1 MRGETKARVI
11 NPWDHNSHYHEFL
24 LKQLPSH
31 IERALDIGCGHGA
44 FASRLA
50 ELATQVDAVDVDIY
64 ALNEARRLCT
74 GYPNLKFIHGDFMT
88 LNLPTAHYDVVTSLA
103 ALHHMELFQAL
114 KQMRRVLRPGG
125 VLAVLGLYRE
135 ATISD
140 YMASAVGVLANLVYR
155 HAIHRPVIHRHNIT
169 DSAQVITAKAPTSTL
184 REIKVAANAVT
195 PGAWIRRHLLWRY
208 SLIWEKPV
216 MNGTG

>member
-1 MRGETKARVI
+1 M
-11 NPWDHNSHYHEFL
+11 
-24 LKQLPSH
+24 LKQLPSR

-44 FASRLA
+44 FASCLA
-50 ELATQVDAVDVDIY
+50 ELATYVDAVDVDIY
-64 ALNEARRLCT
+64 ALNEACRLCT
-74 GYPNLKFIHGDFMT
+74 RYSNLKFIHGDFVT

-103 ALHHMELFQAL
+103 VLHHMELFQAL
-114 KQMRRVLRPGG
+114 EQMKRVLRPGG
-125 VLAVLGLYRE
+125 VLVVLGLYRE

-140 YMASAVGVLANLVYR
+140 YMASAAGVLTNLVYR
-155 HAIHRPVIHRHNIT
+155 HVIHQHNIT
-169 DSAQVITAKAPTSTL
+169 DSTKVALAKAPTSTL

-216 MNGTG
+216 MNGSG